1 MNKIISFTVFWTVFL
16 VSLLSSC
23 KGFDPYTSLSEL
35 RDSLRTASNDTISF
49 YCIKEKY
56 AVWIHEENEVDDNW
70 GSNLQTLYYYNL
82 ETKERV
88 QLFTTFKDSVNIFP
102 SENQKGEISG
112 IGKIGASNDSLAI
125 LINDFEGDILMLP
138 INKRKPVSILC
149 LGNAMVEDIEE
160 KDVFSHYAVA
170 NGQYRV
176 QERTDLPED
185 ILNIFEYPY
194 WLVQKS
200 YLYATSGERISI
212 EPEAQIIDIRG
223 GGDPIQIPVKML
235 DNMDELK
242 KELITK
248 FAYSI
253 KDVEQIANNSVKFDE
268 TFKSKIP
275 PKELHYFALTVHS
288 VKEVTDLDHKD
299 SQGNYT
305 KRLKVNGEDFA
316 IYTNDNSFAKL
327 NYPCRIIIL
336 AKVNDVQRVMEN
348 PFAAMLGGMLG
359 GVAGV
364 DPDIRFSFTKAS
376 LLYVAD
382 QD

>member
-1 MNKIISFTVFWTVFL
+1 MNKIISFTIFWTVFL

-88 QLFTTFKDSVNIFP
+88 QLFTTFKDSINIFP

-138 INKRKPVSILC
+138 INKRKPVSILR
-149 LGNAMVEDIEE
+149 LGNVLVDDIEKAE
-160 KDVFSHYAVA
+160 NFSHFAVSD
-170 NGQYRV
+170 GQYYIEEWV
-176 QERTDLPED
+176 KLPKELQHIGNEPFWNVKRTH
-185 ILNIFEYPY
+185 IYT
-194 WLVQKS
+194 
-200 YLYATSGERISI
+200 TSGEHVSTN
-212 EPEAQIIDIRG
+212 PQAQICYG
-223 GGDPIQIPVKML
+223 NGAEFIQVPVEML
-235 DNMDELK
+235 DNMYELK
-242 KELITK
+242 KEMITK
-248 FAYSI
+248 LAYSI
-253 KDVEQIANNSVKFDE
+253 EDVSQIANNSVKFDE
-268 TFKSKIP
+268 IFKSEISSE
-275 PKELHYFALTVHS
+275 ELHYFALTVHS

-305 KRLKVNGEDFA
+305 KRLKVDGEEFA

-336 AKVNDVQRVMEN
+336 AKVNDVQRVMGN

-359 GVAGV
+359 GVAGI
-364 DPDIRFSFTKAS
+364 DSDIRFSFTKAS
-376 LLYVAD
+376 LLYAAD

>member
-1 MNKIISFTVFWTVFL
+1 MNKIIIFTVFWIVFL

-88 QLFTTFKDSVNIFP
+88 QIFTTFKDSVNIFP

-176 QERTDLPED
+176 Q
-185 ILNIFEYPY
+185 
-194 WLVQKS
+194 
-200 YLYATSGERISI
+200 
-212 EPEAQIIDIRG
+212 
-223 GGDPIQIPVKML
+223 
-235 DNMDELK
+235 
-242 KELITK
+242 
-248 FAYSI
+248 
-253 KDVEQIANNSVKFDE
+253 
-268 TFKSKIP
+268 
-275 PKELHYFALTVHS
+275 
-288 VKEVTDLDHKD
+288 
-299 SQGNYT
+299 
-305 KRLKVNGEDFA
+305 
-316 IYTNDNSFAKL
+316 
-327 NYPCRIIIL
+327 
-336 AKVNDVQRVMEN
+336 
-348 PFAAMLGGMLG
+348 
-359 GVAGV
+359 
-364 DPDIRFSFTKAS
+364 
-376 LLYVAD
+376 
-382 QD
+382 